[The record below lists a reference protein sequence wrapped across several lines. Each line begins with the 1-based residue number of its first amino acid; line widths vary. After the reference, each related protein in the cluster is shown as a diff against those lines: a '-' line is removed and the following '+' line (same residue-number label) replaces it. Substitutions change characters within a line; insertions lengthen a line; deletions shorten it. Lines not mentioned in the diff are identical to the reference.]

1 MFYLKD
7 LERNELLLYVVT
19 FLIVAIAVAMYLL

>member
-7 LERNELLLYVVT
+7 LERNEMLLYMVT
-19 FLIVAIAVAMYLL
+19 FLIVAVAVVLYLL